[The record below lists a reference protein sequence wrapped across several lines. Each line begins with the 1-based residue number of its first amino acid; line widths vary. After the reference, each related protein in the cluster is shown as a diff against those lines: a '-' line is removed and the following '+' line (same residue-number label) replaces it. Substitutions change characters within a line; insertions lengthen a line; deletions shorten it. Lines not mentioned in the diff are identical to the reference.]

1 MLFASAV
8 PESFAAKIVA
18 RSAPAL
24 VLLVAAPAFAQTQ
37 PPAPVGGATFIQN
50 EVLGHTGGAIGR
62 IHRGDQVFRDQ
73 LVQTARESR
82 AKIVFLDT
90 TNMAIGPESIVKL
103 DEFAYN
109 GNGTASRVTV
119 NAAKGAFRFI
129 SGNSPSNAY
138 QVKTPQAVI
147 GVRGTTYDVR
157 VANGQTYIKLQEGA
171 VTACTA
177 SRNQCR
183 DLNTPGE
190 SLVVNDNSI
199 EGPFPPGSGGWDFGS
214 LCSGGASDLCNRTTR
229 FAGGPPP
236 PPPGGGFTPPPP
248 RRQYASLPPPP
259 PPVVNIAPPVRVI
272 EPLPPA
278 VLPPDFRPPRPP
290 RVDVFPPRPPRWPE
304 TRPPGTKPPG
314 TKPPGT
320 KPPGTKHPCGIDY
333 SRHCG
338 PSAGRPGRPP
348 KYPPQTRPPRQDFG
362 KYRPDR
368 FRPDMNRIPR
378 QALPRQT
385 APRFQQSQRYGSRF
399 DANLPSQRF
408 TQPQMSSPRLH
419 SPRMNSPRMQAQ
431 RSFQPRMGG
440 GFGGSGMR
448 GRR

>member
-1 MLFASAV
+1 MLLSSV
-8 PESFAAKIVA
+8 MPESFAAKAFA

-24 VLLVAAPAFAQTQ
+24 LLLAVAPAFAQT
-37 PPAPVGGATFIQN
+37 PVGGATFIQN

-62 IHRGDQVFRDQ
+62 ISRGDQVFRDQ

-177 SRNQCR
+177 SRSQCR

-190 SLVVNDNSI
+190 SLIVNDNSI

-214 LCSGGASDLCNRTTR
+214 LCGGGASDLCNRTTR

-248 RRQYASLPPPP
+248 RQYASLPPPP
-259 PPVVNIAPPVRVI
+259 PPGINIAPPVRVI
-272 EPLPPA
+272 EPLPPV
-278 VLPPDFRPPRPP
+278 VLPPVIRPPRPP
-290 RVDVFPPRPPRWPE
+290 RVDVFPPRPRPWPE
-304 TRPPGTKPPG
+304 TRPPGGRPPEGKPPG
-314 TKPPGT
+314 TKPPAG
-320 KPPGTKHPCGIDY
+320 KPPCGIGY
-333 SRHCG
+333 SRQCG
-338 PSAGRPGRPP
+338 PNAGRPDRKPP
-348 KYPPQTRPPRQDFG
+348 KYPPQTRPPRQDLG
-362 KYRPDR
+362 KLRPDR
-368 FRPDMNRIPR
+368 VRPGMNRIPR
-378 QALPRQT
+378 QAMPRV
-385 APRFQQSQRYGSRF
+385 QQQRYGSRQGLRQGPRF
-399 DANLPSQRF
+399 GANLPSQRF
-408 TQPQMSSPRLH
+408 AQPRFQTS
-419 SPRMNSPRMQAQ
+419 RMQAQ
-431 RSFQPRMGG
+431 RTFQPRMGG
-440 GFGGSGMR
+440 SFGGSRMR